1 MAVDELDRV
10 LHRDDVALHLLV
22 DLVDHRRERG
32 ALPRA
37 GRPGHEHEPA
47 RPVGELRHDRRQ
59 SELLERPDVE
69 GDLPDDQRY
78 AAALLEAVA
87 AEPRQVLD
95 PEGEIKLVLRLEAL
109 LLVLGEH
116 RVGDRGCVLR
126 SEHVIDR
133 RVGDVAVNP
142 QLGPLARHYVQV
154 RRIPLDHLLEQGA
167 EIDRRHRAA
176 RHAAVSLTSSSR
188 VVMPLFT
195 LTSPSIRSVSIPSL
209 TPCSRSSSVEAPF
222 NTMRRSADDRAIT
235 SYRPWRPLYPVPLQV
250 SQPAPLKKGPSFAI
264 EPVSRSRISPTM
276 MMFGSC
282 RRNAFSA
289 AAKVIP
295 TSLRSEEHTSELQSP
310 CN

>member
-1 MAVDELDRV
+1 MAVYDRV
-10 LHRDDVALHLLV
+10 LFLHRDDVAFHLLV
-22 DLVDHRRERG
+22 DLVDQRRERG

-37 GRPGHEHEPA
+37 GRPGHEHEPT
-47 RPVGELRHDRRQ
+47 RPLGELRHHRRQ
-59 SELLERPDVE
+59 AELFERAHVEGNLPDHERHAAPLLET
-69 GDLPDDQRY
+69 
-78 AAALLEAVA
+78 VA

-95 PEGEIKLVLRLEAL
+95 PEREVELALRLEAL

-116 RVGDRGCVLR
+116 RISDRERVLR

-133 RVGDVAVNP
+133 RVGDVAVHA
-142 QLGPLARHYVQV
+142 QLGPLARHDVQV

-188 VVMPLFT
+188 VVMPFFT
-195 LTSPSIRSVSIPSL
+195 LINPSIRSVSIPSL

-250 SQPAPLKKGPSFAI
+250 SQPAPLKKGPSFGSNPKAC
-264 EPVSRSRISPTM
+264 ISS
-276 MMFGSC
+276 G
-282 RRNAFSA
+282 
-289 AAKVIP
+289 
-295 TSLRSEEHTSELQSP
+295 EY
-310 CN
+310 